1 MILETLIKNPKPQ
14 QQTNK
19 SRSGS
24 IQILIIF
31 PGLLELDEV
40 AEISYYLL
48 EKMPTVVARGWC
60 K

>member
-24 IQILIIF
+24 IHILIIF

-48 EKMPTVVARGWC
+48 EKMPTVVARG
-60 K
+60 